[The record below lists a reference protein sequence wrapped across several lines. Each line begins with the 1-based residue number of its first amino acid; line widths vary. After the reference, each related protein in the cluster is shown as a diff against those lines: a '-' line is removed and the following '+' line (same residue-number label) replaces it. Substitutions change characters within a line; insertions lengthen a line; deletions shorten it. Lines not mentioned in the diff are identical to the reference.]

1 MLIPVAS
8 LLLVA
13 ARMTKLQMGTH
24 ATLQM
29 TTHAI
34 YEHKHQEEHQTRW
47 WWGVPMHHVRIRF
60 THQSVAPVIWSCHCP
75 IVVVDCAGHTLT
87 VADLRDREC
96 VIASAVSGAPAAI
109 HASSLPS
116 ETFCGGVIPGSLP
129 SSAANCASVLATHV
143 CCVWCVCV
151 CVCVCAR
158 VRACVCVCVCVVC
171 ESVHARAV
179 AYACAPMLC
188 AKRHC
193 PCAFCV
199 MSDHHGTNEARR
211 DLAGDVSASSDLPL
225 SCFQLWSCGYGSSV
239 RVRCRSPRRAQ
250 PQPEHGTSQHGSGG
264 GLIKMSV
271 IF

>member
-158 VRACVCVCVCVVC
+158 VRVCVCVCVCV
-171 ESVHARAV
+171 
-179 AYACAPMLC
+179 
-188 AKRHC
+188 
-193 PCAFCV
+193 
-199 MSDHHGTNEARR
+199 
-211 DLAGDVSASSDLPL
+211 
-225 SCFQLWSCGYGSSV
+225 CGV
-239 RVRCRSPRRAQ
+239 
-250 PQPEHGTSQHGSGG
+250 
-264 GLIKMSV
+264 
-271 IF
+271 